1 MSDLVERLR
10 DPKKEG
16 ACWCC
21 QEAADE
27 IERAHQSERE
37 GWRYADELEQE
48 RKRLSA
54 EVKSTNAAF
63 EESDTAC
70 ADLED
75 ENKRLSAENE
85 RLKGVLAELKDALG
99 LVSTEQTPVLP
110 ETDIQKDSTQNGNIQ
125 EPDVNV
131 CPGCGGY
138 ADNGFSRSVPP
149 DPYYCTKCEPV
160 GDRQ

>member
-1 MSDLVERLR
+1 MNDLVERLR

-21 QEAADE
+21 REAADE

-54 EVKSTNAAF
+54 EVKSTNAVF

-99 LVSTEQTPVLP
+99 LVSTEHEQACDRSHDKL
-110 ETDIQKDSTQNGNIQ
+110 EGAYEGLADCTQNGNTEHCRHIG
-125 EPDVNV
+125 DKYT
-131 CPGCGGY
+131 CGGRTFCKNS
-138 ADNGFSRSVPP
+138 D
-149 DPYYCTKCEPV
+149 EELI
-160 GDRQ
+160 